1 MKTVADYIQT
11 LVEDATAVNTTGP
24 EIATKDVPLGG
35 VQKRKQPTEESFKD
49 EAAEGEAP
57 PGEPAKDRYSD
68 RVGTD
73 PLAQVYAPDIDT
85 GTDNGHMFHQKQAS
99 QQNYS

>member
-1 MKTVADYIQT
+1 MKTVADY
-11 LVEDATAVNTTGP
+11 LALLESEAAVNTTGAAVANK
-24 EIATKDVPLGG
+24 EVPLGA
-35 VQKRKQPTEESFKD
+35 VKKRKPADESFKD
-49 EAAEGEAP
+49 EAAEGDIPE
-57 PGEPAKDRYSD
+57 GEPAKDRPSD

-85 GTDNGHMFHQKQAS
+85 GTDNGHMFKQKQAA